1 MYTSCRNKKWTTFYI
16 DQGSNSFLG
25 CSKFKSYFP
34 RNDKPVFDVL
44 PSTNNDII
52 LKSSKMKSVNA
63 HSTFRNMNPCIIAQ

>member
-1 MYTSCRNKKWTTFYI
+1 MYTSCLNQNERHFTLSRVQILSLDAQNLNLI
-16 DQGSNSFLG
+16 FLVML
-25 CSKFKSYFP
+25 
-34 RNDKPVFDVL
+34 VFDV